1 MTNDSGLTPL
11 RQRGAAGGVSGD
23 VATYCARPGCQ
34 QEFRRAIQP
43 GHPQLYCSE
52 TCRRKAQQE
61 ARRIRSRL
69 RDLEATVAQQR
80 RLLAAYGVEDESAA
94 GPDEVLS
101 IATRALDRASGAIRF
116 LAKDDSLVAEEFR
129 ALHTAITPLVELARG
144 VGDGSLP
151 AR

>member
-1 MTNDSGLTPL
+1 M
-11 RQRGAAGGVSGD
+11 
-23 VATYCARPGCQ
+23 
-34 QEFRRAIQP
+34 
-43 GHPQLYCSE
+43 
-52 TCRRKAQQE
+52 
-61 ARRIRSRL
+61 
-69 RDLEATVAQQR
+69 AQQR

-129 ALHTAITPLVELARG
+129 ALHTAIAPLVELARG
-144 VGDGSLP
+144 AGDGSLP